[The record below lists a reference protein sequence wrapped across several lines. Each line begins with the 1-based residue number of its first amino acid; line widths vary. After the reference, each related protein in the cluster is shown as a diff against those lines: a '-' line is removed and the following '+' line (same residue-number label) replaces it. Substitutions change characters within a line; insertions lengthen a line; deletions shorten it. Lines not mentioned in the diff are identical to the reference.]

1 MLKKVLTG
9 TGIAAVLTTVFL
21 LGSLF
26 VGAVSAQSPDAD
38 PAVDETEVAEDD
50 LDDVEDELEEEEEN
64 EDEDDIDDL
73 DDVDDVDNQVEQDGE
88 FEGEF

>member
-26 VGAVSAQSPDAD
+26 VGAVSAEAPDGD
-38 PAVDETEVAEDD
+38 PAGDEVEEVD
-50 LDDVEDELEEEEEN
+50 LDDVEEEVEEEN
-64 EDEDDIDDL
+64 EDEDDIDDA
-73 DDVDDVDNQVEQDGE
+73 DDVDNQVEQDGE
-88 FEGEF
+88 FDGEF

>member
-26 VGAVSAQSPDAD
+26 VGTVSADSPNDGLAE
-38 PAVDETEVAEDD
+38 AEVEEAD
-50 LDDVEDELEEEEEN
+50 LDDVEEEVEEEN
-64 EDEDDIDDL
+64 EDEDDIDDA
-73 DDVDDVDNQVEQDGE
+73 DDVDNQVEQDGE
-88 FEGEF
+88 FDGEF